1 MRKYSVDEKEGE
13 GVVIVLYV
21 KRERERRLKVDEKKK
36 RKMMDERITR
46 STFYRVM
53 ELRR

>member
-21 KRERERRLKVDEKKK
+21 KREREEVE
-36 RKMMDERITR
+36 
-46 STFYRVM
+46 SG
-53 ELRR
+53 